1 MLILHAFLALIAGFA
16 VMAAMIAA
24 ATALLNS
31 AVPEWTGKDGAPRGA
46 YIFVNLGYS
55 LAAALAGG
63 YVTALIARQNP
74 LIHTLVLALVVL
86 LLSAL
91 SALQQRGLQPIWYQ
105 LTLIAL
111 TPAGVFLGGLLRMK
125 LTGVMH

>member
-1 MLILHAFLALIAGFA
+1 MPVLHAFLALIAGFA
-16 VMAAMIAA
+16 VIAVMVAA
-24 ATALLNS
+24 ATALLNT
-31 AVPEWTGKDGAPRGA
+31 AVPEWTGRDGTPRGP
-46 YIFVNLGYS
+46 YIAVNLGYS

-63 YVTALIARQNP
+63 YVTAWIAQQNP
-74 LIHTLVLALVVL
+74 LIHSLVLALVVL

-111 TPAGVFLGGLLRMK
+111 TPAGVLLGGLLRLK
-125 LTGVMH
+125 LLGVTH